1 MAFMV
6 PIQYTAKLGEQNNTL
21 VEFMFIKA
29 SINQSQI
36 QDSSFTPTRQAA
48 KPGQLGRFKKLI
60 IAVVKQ
66 VTFFSNTK

>member
-1 MAFMV
+1 
-6 PIQYTAKLGEQNNTL
+6 
-21 VEFMFIKA
+21 MFVKA

-66 VTFFSNTK
+66 VTFSSNTK